1 LFDINPSIE
10 LALEAAFIC
19 FGLTFDFDGNY
30 PSEFNVKTYR
40 SDTLVEEF
48 NVKDVSKNRY
58 ILKHEFLKFDK
69 VVFTFTKTSVPFNRV
84 KINSIS
90 FGEITDYKIEY
101 GDLKATPK
109 GIKLDKVRDVNVV
122 KTEYSYSAEAS
133 KQLYKGNQTL
143 NATNSK
149 VKLEFTVPVHD
160 VEVTT
165 AGYENTILSS
175 GAFYVEFEVFS
186 LPGGNVSV
194 PVSVMGKQFL
204 KSEVTYNK
212 VINTS
217 GITKTLNNP
226 LISTENVAFDV
237 LDWVSDYCYS
247 DKEYELNYRGDPALD
262 AGDIF
267 YLENEFNP
275 NLMCKLYD
283 HDLSFNGSISG
294 RIKARREVNV

>member
-1 LFDINPSIE
+1 
-10 LALEAAFIC
+10 
-19 FGLTFDFDGNY
+19 
-30 PSEFNVKTYR
+30 
-40 SDTLVEEF
+40 
-48 NVKDVSKNRY
+48 
-58 ILKHEFLKFDK
+58 
-69 VVFTFTKTSVPFNRV
+69 
-84 KINSIS
+84 
-90 FGEITDYKIEY
+90 
-101 GDLKATPK
+101 
-109 GIKLDKVRDVNVV
+109 
-122 KTEYSYSAEAS
+122 
-133 KQLYKGNQTL
+133 
-143 NATNSK
+143 
-149 VKLEFTVPVHD
+149 VHD
-160 VEVTT
+160 IEVIT

-275 NLMCKLYD
+275 NLMCKLYE